1 MKFDAITIF
10 PNSFSYLESTK
21 IWTRGIASKSIEFHV
36 HNLRDFT
43 SDGHKTVD
51 DTPYGGGPGM
61 LLKIE
66 PLVKAIESVPRLPKS
81 KVILTSPQGTPFT
94 QAKAEEWGQLD
105 QIIFIC
111 GRYEGV
117 DERLTEK
124 WVDEVIS
131 IGDFVLLGGELP
143 AMVMMEAVSRLIP
156 GIVGDPDSVKTDSFT
171 SGGLKYPQYTR
182 PAEYRG
188 LKVPDVLLSGN
199 HEEIRV
205 WREKKSNIRTLQN
218 RPDLLQHPNTKKPNR

>member
-1 MKFDAITIF
+1 MRFDVITIF
-10 PNSFSYLESTK
+10 PDSFSYLESTK
-21 IWTRGIASKSIEFHV
+21 IWTRAIASKSIEFHV

-43 SDGHKTVD
+43 TDAHKTVD

-66 PLVKAIESVPRLPKS
+66 PLVKAIESISRLPNS
-81 KVILTSPQGTPFT
+81 KVILTSPQGSLFT
-94 QAKAEEWGQLD
+94 QSKAESLSQLD
-105 QIIFIC
+105 QLIFIC

-117 DERLTEK
+117 DERLMEK
-124 WVDEVIS
+124 WVDEVLS
-131 IGDFVLLGGELP
+131 IGDYVLLGGELP
-143 AMVMMEAVSRLIP
+143 AMVMMEALSRLVP
-156 GIVGDPDSVKTDSFT
+156 GIVGDPDSVTSDTFT

-182 PAEYRG
+182 PADFRG
-188 LKVPDVLLSGN
+188 YKVPDVLLSGN

-218 RPDLLQHPNTKKPNR
+218 RPDLLQHPNTKTDK